1 MKPTTTT
8 CPACGRKSIH
18 LGVLTNVATT
28 IHRVACSECK
38 VKWQV
43 KNTPLP
49 TKYAGVFMNQLDF
62 VNISW
67 GR

>member
-1 MKPTTTT
+1 
-8 CPACGRKSIH
+8 
-18 LGVLTNVATT
+18 
-28 IHRVACSECK
+28 

-62 VNISW
+62 VNVSW
-67 GR
+67 RH